1 MPTISVLMP
10 AYNEERTLE
19 KAVKETMK
27 ELRGLDYE
35 IIIINDGSTD
45 NTLKIAKELCE
56 SSKNVKVISY
66 SKNRGKGYALKKGF
80 EKSKGEIIVFF
91 DSDLD
96 IPPSQIR
103 RFVKTLNKGYDVVIG
118 SKYLPGARVK
128 YSERR
133 RLFSIWYRFLVK
145 MLLKLDVT
153 DSQVGLKVFKREVLE
168 KTFSKI
174 LVKKYAFDVELL
186 TVINMYGYKIHEL
199 PIKIE
204 HKSFDSS
211 IDLRAIARMFI
222 DTIAI
227 FYRKNIVHYYDNGV

>member
-19 KAVKETMK
+19 KAVIETMR

-56 SSKNVKVISY
+56 LSKNVKLVSY

-80 EKSKGEIIVFF
+80 EKSKGKIIVFF
-91 DSDLD
+91 DADLD

-103 RFVKTLNKGYDVVIG
+103 RFVKVLNKGYDVVIG

-128 YSERR
+128 YSEIR
-133 RLFSIWYRFLVK
+133 RLFSIWYRSLVK
-145 MLLKLDVT
+145 TLLKLDIT

-168 KTFSKI
+168 KTFPKI

-204 HKSFDSS
+204 HKNFDSS
-211 IDLRAIARMFI
+211 IDAIAIARMFI
-222 DTIAI
+222 DTIAV
-227 FYRKNIVHYYDNGV
+227 FYRKNIKHYYDNV